1 MQSIDSTETYRYG
14 TCKDWLCKEEETKC
28 INIRKQYKKW
38 LTLMMLQRKWKKEHN
53 PSWPQI
59 SDHPYR
65 ILVTEGSG
73 SGITN
78 LL

>member
-1 MQSIDSTETYRYG
+1 
-14 TCKDWLCKEEETKC
+14 
-28 INIRKQYKKW
+28 
-38 LTLMMLQRKWKKEHN
+38 MMLQRKRKKERN
-53 PSWPQI
+53 PSWTQI